1 MNITDEKMMRYN
13 EVIDRMQSCLEDLQ
27 KKKEA
32 ETRKKEDEKQE
43 VRFRKRMEE
52 EPEIEKKKL

>member
-1 MNITDEKMMRYN
+1 MMRYN